1 MRKKL
6 WLFLVIFLLSMLVFL
21 PAKDQKKDLREFK
34 VYHSMS
40 FVGGGYDRTLLRVI
54 VSLESYDMEEMF
66 IKIKEFHD
74 NMNGEA
80 DELTIYLYNSKL
92 DLQQSNCVGMKMFK
106 KQ

>member
-1 MRKKL
+1 MRKKS
-6 WLFLVIFLLSMLVFL
+6 WLFLVVFMLSMLFFL

-34 VYHSMS
+34 VYQSMS

-74 NMNGEA
+74 NMNGES

-92 DLQQSNCVGMKMFK
+92 DLQQSNCVGMKMFR